1 MLMNRRRGQR
11 GFSIV
16 EMMVGT
22 AVGLIVTA
30 GGIVIYVSNL
40 TGTRTMLVETRVNQ
54 ELRAAADLV
63 ARDMRRAGYWPY
75 AIDGTIASGTGTTT
89 TSNPYAAVSA
99 ASHEVTYGFST
110 DLSTDD
116 DAAKN
121 TQAASEQ
128 FGFRLNGYAVEM
140 YKDSAWQ
147 PVTHSDVV
155 QITSFTI
162 TPTVTSTDLSDMC
175 SSGCGAAGCPTVT
188 VHRYAISLVG
198 QATSNSAIR
207 RRLDSIVRMR
217 NEQLSGACSS

>member
-1 MLMNRRRGQR
+1 MLMKRRRGQR

-40 TGTRTMLVETRVNQ
+40 TSTRTLLVETRVNQ

-75 AIDGTIASGTGTTT
+75 AIESTITTGTGTTT
-89 TSNPYAAVSA
+89 TANPYAAVSA
-99 ASHEVTYGFST
+99 ATNEVTYGFST
-110 DLSTDD
+110 DPSAASDD
-116 DAAKN
+116 EKN
-121 TQAASEQ
+121 TLAAGEQ
-128 FGFRLNGYAVEM
+128 FGFRLNGNVVEM

-147 PVTHSDVV
+147 AITHSNVV

-162 TPTVTSTDLSDMC
+162 TPTVTSTNLADLC
-175 SSGCGAAGCPTVT
+175 SSGCSAAGCPAVT
-188 VHRYAISLVG
+188 VRRYAVSLVG
-198 QATSNSAIR
+198 QATGNTAIT